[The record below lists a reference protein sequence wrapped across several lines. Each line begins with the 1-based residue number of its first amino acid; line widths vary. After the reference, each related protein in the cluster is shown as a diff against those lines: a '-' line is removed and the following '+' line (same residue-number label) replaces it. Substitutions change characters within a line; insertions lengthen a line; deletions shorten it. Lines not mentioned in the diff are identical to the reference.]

1 MHSEELSSVILK
13 TTSAAL
19 AVRFPPSSPERA
31 KIRLPLYGITLD
43 DIKKVWQDQGKF
55 VPLEEAYTAHVAAQ
69 LKAICLEKGYVA
81 YDGGVALAQAQ
92 SAKDNLTGFYRGDFW
107 ETNIELAQEYVK
119 INKNNIATAYYKAR
133 LGGDEFVYLT
143 VTKSGVTVQIADFA
157 NLSGLN
163 PALSSEF
170 EILQELNQKA
180 SIAKFAGEENNA
192 ITTEENLNEEASA
205 SNSRRKTQGDD
216 RRIIPL
222 GAQSVEGYQRADE
235 YLKAMVQLY
244 GAITERPALPNEDPE
259 QKAQRDLKDFY
270 TAQKGFNKVT
280 GLDRIQRL
288 KQDTENVTVGTGLAI
303 AFQILDKNNTSLNL
317 PQWWEAQIKEQ
328 KVHCQTIVKEGDP
341 LPLIRIDNPEAFEA
355 TLKVFKVFMD
365 QYTNELNLKPFVQQ
379 DSAVQEPQASTLE
392 LNYVTSTG
400 NESQPS
406 AKSFLEA
413 KFGNAYAIVAN
424 GLAGVSHDNEQK
436 YKNILNGILNN
447 YLGGAGRVLHLSQDI
462 QSAADKGNSHVGLLE
477 IGNFAGM
484 NAEYTHHG
492 CDAISSTLYEIANS
506 SIQKSLS
513 TLKERGDAPDTSR
526 VLPYEK
532 VGLREREDA
541 GKMGFVFEGIT
552 AEQATAL
559 LAKAKEDVDSFIVAL
574 HLDKLPCPKAPV
586 AGVRTYTTVKA
597 IPQDC
602 NTTEAAFAFVGTLH
616 EQLNAT
622 KTAEKSMA
630 GEGSD
635 YATQQ
640 VAWQE
645 HQETASRAVKPLTEE
660 HKNASLPA
668 PKDIVRDLQLN
679 PPHRFASSVS
689 FDYRNSDVYPDLHTY
704 ESLTIQLAAAALSG
718 R

>member
-1 MHSEELSSVILK
+1 MYQI
-13 TTSAAL
+13 TSDVLVLAL
-19 AVRFPPSSPERA
+19 TPPTNTRA
-31 KIRLPLYGITLD
+31 PSIRLPLYGITLD

-69 LKAICLEKGYVA
+69 LKAIGLEKGNVA
-81 YDGGVALAQAQ
+81 YDGALALAQAQ
-92 SAKDNLTGFYRGDFW
+92 SAEDNLTGFYRGDFW
-107 ETNIELAQEYVK
+107 EVNIELAQKWFE
-119 INKNNIATAYYKAR
+119 INQDSYETTNATSYQAR
-133 LGGDEFVYLT
+133 LGGDEFGYLT
-143 VTKSGVTVQIADFA
+143 VTQSGVTVQIADFA

-163 PALSSEF
+163 PALSSEE
-170 EILQELNQKA
+170 EISQDLAQKA
-180 SIAKFAGEENNA
+180 LIANFPSKKK
-192 ITTEENLNEEASA
+192 TTAEST
-205 SNSRRKTQGDD
+205 SNSRRKINVDD
-216 RRIIPL
+216 RRVISLSPH
-222 GAQSVEGYQRADE
+222 SVEGYQRADV

-270 TAQKGFNKVT
+270 TAQKGFNKLT

-288 KQDTENVTVGTGLAI
+288 KQDTEKVTVGTGLAI
-303 AFQILDKNNTSLNL
+303 ATQILDEENKLLKS

-328 KVHCQTIVKEGDP
+328 KVHCQTVVKEGDP
-341 LPLIRIDNPEAFEA
+341 PPLTRINNPETFEA
-355 TLKVFKVFMD
+355 TLKTFLDRCTKK
-365 QYTNELNLKPFVQQ
+365 LNLKPFVQQ

-406 AKSFLEA
+406 ANSFLEA

-424 GLAGVSHDNEQK
+424 GLLKVSLDKETK
-436 YKNILNGILNN
+436 YTEILNGILNN
-447 YLGGAGRVLHLSQDI
+447 YLGGAGRVLHLAQDI
-462 QSAADKGNSHVGLLE
+462 QSVADKGNSHVGLLE

-492 CDAISSTLYEIANS
+492 CDAISSKLYEIANKS
-506 SIQKSLS
+506 LQESLS
-513 TLKERGDAPDTSR
+513 TLKERGDAPTTSR

-541 GKMGFVFEGIT
+541 GKMGFLFEGVT

-559 LAKAKEDVDSFIVAL
+559 LVKAKEDVDSHIIGL

-640 VAWQE
+640 GAWQE
-645 HQETASRAVKPLTEE
+645 HQQIAKKAVDSLKDQ
-660 HKNASLPA
+660 HRNASLPA
-668 PKDIVRDLQLN
+668 PKDIVLGLQLN
-679 PPHRFASSVS
+679 PPQRFAS
-689 FDYRNSDVYPDLHTY
+689 P
-704 ESLTIQLAAAALSG
+704 LTSSISEQDEQHQYALFATQLLALSG